1 VETIAFYILLCVVVV
16 VPAVALFLARK
27 HRDRGM
33 PKAGAHAHRPHG
45 HHRPGH

>member
-1 VETIAFYILLCVVVV
+1 METIGFYVLVGFVVA

-33 PKAGAHAHRPHG
+33 PKAAVPPHRPHG
-45 HHRPGH
+45 HHRPGR